1 MWCAGL
7 GSTIRLL
14 DLLGHAAGLQVLD
27 VINFHIRHSVKLFR
41 MSWIYEHLSDGVLGQ
56 FLLAPRM
63 LSLFLL
69 LCTARLTLSEL
80 RKGKLNML
88 LSRAQDL
95 TSSIYQ
101 ILRWGFLNLLIDI
114 Y

>member
-1 MWCAGL
+1 MWCDGL

-80 RKGKLNML
+80 RKE
-88 LSRAQDL
+88 S
-95 TSSIYQ
+95 
-101 ILRWGFLNLLIDI
+101 
-114 Y
+114 